1 MAPAPATAPLPMTPL
16 ADALDR
22 TWDVAVVGAGP
33 AGATTAAHLAAAG
46 LEVVVLE
53 RAPLPR
59 DKTCGDGLIA
69 DALHALA
76 ALGLGDAVRRLGRR
90 IGRVSVWSPA
100 RVHVPVEGEFVTL
113 RRRDLDALLQG
124 AAAERG
130 ARLVEAA
137 ATAVAVEGPEGVEL
151 RVRGATAPLRARYVV
166 LATGADLSLAAAHAG
181 PRVDPGSRQTSAVA
195 ARCYVTSRTAVEDLV
210 VSFDRTVIPG
220 YAWIF
225 PLGPDEAGHDVYN
238 VGAGVF
244 YGRDGKAGAGTGAVN
259 LRAMLDRFLA
269 DFPLARAL
277 MAGAVATTRLE
288 GARLRCGLGGRAR
301 VPGSPVVAVG
311 ETIGTTFPFT
321 GEGVGKAMETGAIAA
336 RFLAG
341 AVRGGGPAALDGLA
355 DAVEAELAPKYRG
368 YEIAQRWLS
377 HAWVND
383 FVARRVNRSPYLQR
397 QVRGILDETADPRA
411 VFSLRGLLPSLVR

>member
-1 MAPAPATAPLPMTPL
+1 MTPL

-22 TWDVAVVGAGP
+22 AWDVAVVGAGP
-33 AGATTAAHLAAAG
+33 AGATAAAYLAEAG
-46 LEVVVLE
+46 LDVVVLE

-100 RVHVPVEGEFVTL
+100 RVHVAVEGEFVTL

-124 AAAERG
+124 AAAGRG

-137 ATAVAVEGPEGVEL
+137 ATAVAPTGPAGVEL
-151 RVRGATAPLRARYVV
+151 RVRGAPRPLRARYAV
-166 LATGADLSLAAAHAG
+166 LATGADLSLAAPHAAG
-181 PRVDPGSRQTSAVA
+181 SRVDPGPQQTSAVA
-195 ARCYVTSRTAVEDLV
+195 ARCYVTSSAAIDDLV

-225 PLGPDEAGHDVYN
+225 PLGPDGSGRGVYN
-238 VGAGVF
+238 VGTGVF
-244 YGRDGKAGAGTGAVN
+244 YGRGGKAGAGTGAVN
-259 LRAMLDRFLA
+259 LRAMLERFLA
-269 DFPLARAL
+269 DFPLARSL

-288 GARLRCGLGGRAR
+288 GARLRCGLAGRAH

-336 RFLAG
+336 RFLTT
-341 AVRGGGPAALDGLA
+341 AVRGGDPAALDGLA
-355 DAVEAELAPKYRG
+355 AAVEAELAPKYRG